1 MMSNANMSPSWWLH
15 LDMNAYFAACE
26 QQYREELRGRPVG
39 IVPVISENTG
49 FIAASYEAKCFGIKT
64 GTRIAEARRLC
75 PDIRIVEA
83 RPRLYR
89 ETHFAIISA
98 VEKVAPVHEVLSVD
112 EMVIRP
118 WKNESQLSEALRL
131 GQKVQDAIRYDVGE
145 WLSCSVGFGPSP
157 FLAKVASDLQKPRGL
172 SVVSPEDLPN
182 KLYGLKLTDW
192 PGIGKRMEA
201 RFHATGVF
209 TSEEMYQLTMP
220 AMRRIFGGIVGER
233 WYRLIHGER
242 VAMPPVKRWQI
253 GHSNVLAPEF
263 RTRNGAW
270 SVACRLLEKAAERLR
285 DDGYHC
291 CRLSVSVEGLSR
303 SRETGEENSWTK
315 RVKFAPTNRTL
326 TLLPTL
332 RSLWQDD
339 IAKPIQV
346 SIALQDIIPD
356 RDVTLSLFDDPSEDR
371 IETTVDSIN
380 RKMGRGTVTIAAAL
394 CSKDYLD
401 HARIPFGPPHPLPS
415 GRPE

>member
-1 MMSNANMSPSWWLH
+1 MAQTSSPLRRDQWWLH

-26 QQYREELRGRPVG
+26 QQYREELRGRPIGVAA
-39 IVPVISENTG
+39 VLTENTS
-49 FIAASYEAKCFGIKT
+49 FIAASYEARCYGVKT
-64 GTRIAEARRLC
+64 GTSVSDARRLC
-75 PDIRIVEA
+75 PDIRIIEA

-89 ETHFAIISA
+89 DTHFAIIKA

-118 WKNESQLSEALRL
+118 WKNESCLADALRL
-131 GQKVQDAIRYDVGE
+131 GQRVQTVISEQVGE
-145 WLSCSVGFGPSP
+145 WLSCSIGLGPNP

-172 SVVSPEDLPN
+172 SVINSEDLPN

-201 RFHATGVF
+201 RFHAAGVY
-209 TSEEMYQLTMP
+209 TSEEMYQLNIP
-220 AMRRIFGGIVGER
+220 AMKRIFGGIVGER
-233 WYRLIHGER
+233 WYRLIRGER

-253 GHSNVLAPEF
+253 GHSNVLAPEY
-263 RTRNGAW
+263 RTKEGAW

-285 DDGYHC
+285 DEGYHC

-303 SRETGEENSWTK
+303 ERETAEGETWTK

-326 TLLPTL
+326 FLIPAMKN
-332 RSLWQDD
+332 LWASE
-339 IAKPIQV
+339 IEKPIRV
-346 SIALQDIIPD
+346 SVALQDIIPD
-356 RDVTLSLFDDPSEDR
+356 RDVTLSLFDDPAESR
-371 IETTVDSIN
+371 IEETVDTIN

-394 CSKDYLD
+394 CSKDYLN
-401 HARIPFGPPHPLPS
+401 HARIPFGPP
-415 GRPE
+415 RP